1 MHAVRDYLVPASPIS
16 PSPDQ
21 GSECL
26 QQVIQSKLFARS
38 QTLSALLLYLWENRE
53 QKFSEYAIAIDALGR
68 RQDFEPKTDA
78 TVRVQIS
85 RLRKRLA
92 EFYGAEGSHLRFRI
106 EIPLGTHQI
115 QIIEVSQSDDEPPS
129 EEKLPQVVPSVRRLS
144 IDSKPI
150 FLIGAAL
157 LLVLAGC
164 IAWKLLF
171 PREGRN
177 VYATVQASRFWNE
190 TLNNGKPTRIVV
202 PTPTFF
208 LWGSSSTTQLMARDP
223 QVNDFSELNDSNR
236 LQALKN
242 KYGVPELAQAYTSA
256 PDTFA
261 LLKLAHYFD
270 LHGMQMLVSG
280 TNDSSFESLDHEN
293 LIVLGTSRTLV
304 HFQPYIN
311 DLSFQLDPRQE
322 AVIDRRPVAGRP
334 ARFDTIRESPIRQ
347 VSPGIIAVL
356 PGGHS
361 GTRIVLVISNF
372 NTSALVAY
380 LTSEDGLQELERA
393 READGN
399 SPYFEAVILSEIN
412 GTTPVRSWLGEF
424 RRYTPPQA

>member
-1 MHAVRDYLVPASPIS
+1 
-16 PSPDQ
+16 
-21 GSECL
+21 
-26 QQVIQSKLFARS
+26 
-38 QTLSALLLYLWENRE
+38 
-53 QKFSEYAIAIDALGR
+53 
-68 RQDFEPKTDA
+68 
-78 TVRVQIS
+78 
-85 RLRKRLA
+85 
-92 EFYGAEGSHLRFRI
+92 
-106 EIPLGTHQI
+106 
-115 QIIEVSQSDDEPPS
+115 
-129 EEKLPQVVPSVRRLS
+129 
-144 IDSKPI
+144 
-150 FLIGAAL
+150 
-157 LLVLAGC
+157 
-164 IAWKLLF
+164 
-171 PREGRN
+171 
-177 VYATVQASRFWNE
+177 
-190 TLNNGKPTRIVV
+190 
-202 PTPTFF
+202 
-208 LWGSSSTTQLMARDP
+208 MARDP